1 MGYILITVV
10 IFWGIRNDSR
20 PPDGRGADLERSD
33 DNDSRNYSV
42 EENLKNLIIV
52 SNGRRALVNGIE
64 FLPENHTDDLCFEY
78 EAATS

>member
-10 IFWGIRNDSR
+10 ILWGIRNDSY

-33 DNDSRNYSV
+33 DNDSRNYST
-42 EENLKNLIIV
+42 EENLIIA

-64 FLPENHTDDLCFEY
+64 FLPENYTDDLCFEH